1 MIGYFISRTTITVIK
16 SFRQTN
22 DVLNYKHVTFIER
35 DRLEKKSIFQA
46 VLHVGKILK
55 DSPREL
61 THVFQS
67 VHNILDHSGVV
78 FQNCTNVYRSRCGL
92 TVTISLIYKAP
103 CDVDQSQIT
112 PPRQMAGSG
121 RWKSLLSLI
130 KK

>member
-1 MIGYFISRTTITVIK
+1 MIGYFISRTPITVIK

-22 DVLNYKHVTFIER
+22 DVLNYKHVTFNER
-35 DRLEKKSIFQA
+35 NRLEKKNIFQA
-46 VLHVGKILK
+46 VLRVGTILK
-55 DSPREL
+55 DSPREF
-61 THVFQS
+61 THLVQF
-67 VHNILDHSGVV
+67 VHSILDESGIVLL
-78 FQNCTNVYRSRCGL
+78 NYANVYYS
-92 TVTISLIYKAP
+92 SLIYKAP

>member
-1 MIGYFISRTTITVIK
+1 MIGYFISRTPITVIK

-22 DVLNYKHVTFIER
+22 DVLNYKHVTFNER
-35 DRLEKKSIFQA
+35 NRLEKKNIFQA
-46 VLHVGKILK
+46 VLLVGTILK
-55 DSPREL
+55 DSPREF
-61 THVFQS
+61 THLVQL
-67 VHNILDHSGVV
+67 VHSILDESGIVLL
-78 FQNCTNVYRSRCGL
+78 NYANVYCS
-92 TVTISLIYKAP
+92 SLIYKAP